1 MFGELCHASGVT
13 IRREVRERKKQGNT
27 AGLARGASNAVLS
40 LYFVLW
46 VDEVTW
52 ILLMYEDSLTRRL
65 F

>member
-1 MFGELCHASGVT
+1 MFLELQYVG
-13 IRREVRERKKQGNT
+13 RKGRERGKETGQ
-27 AGLARGASNAVLS
+27 GASNAVLS